1 MVPTRD
7 QFPPL
12 SDTQMVSGPT
22 LAASSPGTVDLSA
35 TLLEEQGFAKRYEL
49 DQLLGQ
55 GGMGEVHLCRDA
67 RIGRRVALKRLRAQ
81 GGSGST
87 PQARVRF
94 LREARIQGQLE
105 HPAVVPVYDLGR
117 TPDGAEFFTMKR
129 IRGRTLADILA
140 DGQTTRRKLLQA
152 FSSVCL
158 AVDYAH
164 TRGVLHRD
172 LKPANLML
180 GDFGEV
186 YVLDWGLAKI
196 ASDPED
202 QGEKVELGDSS
213 GQTIAGAILG
223 TPGYAPPEVMAGKPA
238 GAQSDV
244 YALGAILFEL
254 LTGERLHGGTSVGEL
269 IRSTMTGAEA
279 RASVRAPRSEVPPE
293 LEQLCVRATA
303 LEASARPQTPRE
315 LSEAVERFLDGDR
328 DLELRREHARQHAES
343 AAQAAERALAAGAPL
358 AERQRALSEVG
369 RALAFDPENRDAAR
383 TLVQLLTT
391 PPADVPPEAQHEIER
406 AEHQQ
411 MRSDARLGVFVY
423 LVSIAL
429 VPMVPVIGVRSWTA
443 LVIATLLFAAAAMT
457 SFVIS
462 RLERPGGAALLAVL
476 LLSTAAIGSISYL
489 FGAYMLLPAVLAVNT
504 MGFALHERAV
514 PAPVILIIGCL
525 GVIVPAALD
534 WLHLWPPAYHFG
546 DGVIEVFARGM
557 AFHGRGPEVA
567 LFVGSIAT
575 VLGSSIFAV
584 HAARARVLAE
594 QRLQLHAWQLRQL
607 VADRSH

>member
-22 LAASSPGTVDLSA
+22 LEASTPGAVDLSA

-129 IRGRTLADILA
+129 IRGRTLAEILA
-140 DGQTTRRKLLQA
+140 DGGTTRRKLLQA

-164 TRGVLHRD
+164 ARGVLHRD

-202 QGEKVELGDSS
+202 QGEKVDLGDSS

-223 TPGYAPPEVMAGKPA
+223 TPGYAAPEVMAGKPA
-238 GAQSDV
+238 VARSDV

-254 LTGERLHGGTSVGEL
+254 LTGERLHRGDSVGEL
-269 IRSTMTGAEA
+269 IRSTMAGAEA
-279 RASVRAPRSEVPPE
+279 RGSVRAPQRDVPPE
-293 LEQLCVRATA
+293 LEELCVQATA
-303 LEASARPQTPRE
+303 LEATARPQTPRE

-328 DLELRREHARQHAES
+328 DLELRREHAARHAE
-343 AAQAAERALAAGAPL
+343 AAGKAAELALAAGAPL

-369 RALAFDPENRDAAR
+369 RALAFDPENRDAAL
-383 TLVQLLTT
+383 TLVKLLTT
-391 PPADVPPEAQHEIER
+391 PPADVPAEAQQEIDRVEYEQR
-406 AEHQQ
+406 RTA
-411 MRSDARLGVFVY
+411 ARLGVFAY
-423 LVSIAL
+423 LASIAL
-429 VPMVPVIGVRSWTA
+429 MPMVPVIGVRSWTA
-443 LVIATLLFAAAAMT
+443 LIASAILFAAAAAT
-457 SFVIS
+457 SFSIS
-462 RLERPGGAALLAVL
+462 RVAKPAGFALIAIL
-476 LLSTAAIGSISYL
+476 LFSTGAIGSISYL
-489 FGAYMLLPAVLAVNT
+489 FGAYVLVPAVLAVNT
-504 MGFALHERAV
+504 MGFAMHERAV
-514 PAPVILIIGCL
+514 PAPIIISIGTL
-525 GVIVPAALD
+525 GVIVPAALE
-534 WLHLWPPAYHFG
+534 WLRVCPPAYHFG
-546 DGVIEVFARGM
+546 DGVIEIFSRAM
-557 AFHGRGPEVA
+557 AFHGRAPEIV
-567 LFVGSIAT
+567 LWVGSVAT
-575 VLGSSIFAV
+575 VVGSSIFAV
-584 HAARARVLAE
+584 HASRARVLAE

-607 VADRSH
+607 VADRSR